1 MGIAIPPMTLP
12 KILPTHHK
20 THQLIMKKI
29 ILHIFLL
36 SILYPAFALSQGGQY
51 IDNENGRIRQVY
63 EQLNVAK
70 DLLNAFPDPQA
81 EEWIKQAEQFL
92 GEASTLL
99 AGRHRSLA
107 MAKINTAN
115 TLLQK
120 AINELSITPLERLQ
134 DQVEELIRRVE
145 QTVAGSG
152 SKEAER
158 LLKTA
163 RENRSQ
169 GMTASKNNN
178 YRKSMEHY
186 RVAKF
191 LLEKA
196 LNIVQ
201 GPHGDINE
209 QIEIEKNRFEEL
221 LNRAEKAASTCQKEN
236 AQRLLQQARQQY
248 QNTREAVNRGD
259 FKFALSLYYN
269 ATRLLLRVID
279 ICEGRFMSDQDQ
291 MTEEL
296 EMLGELLAAAQEQVS
311 AGPGRRNV
319 MLFNRAN
326 RLYREAE
333 ESIRQGKYVVARR
346 QIDLARNLISR
357 MWMGG
362 GRINI
367 RDRAYQELERLKTD
381 VEQFSR
387 ENQSDRT
394 PYAKAMLQAAEHSVN
409 DAERY
414 LQAGRT
420 GMALQAILAGNRFI
434 SALQAPLPHDPEAN
448 LEKLAEDLDRLRSE
462 IESLQNDE
470 QLDADAKELLEA
482 AREMVSRAKQALDNN
497 ELELAS
503 EYIKLG
509 FNLVQKSKE

>member
-1 MGIAIPPMTLP
+1 
-12 KILPTHHK
+12 
-20 THQLIMKKI
+20 MKKI

-36 SILYPAFALSQGGQY
+36 SLLYPTFALTQGGQNT
-51 IDNENGRIRQVY
+51 DNENSRIRQVY

-70 DLLNAFPDPQA
+70 DLLNAFPDRRA
-81 EEWIKQAEQFL
+81 EEWIKQAEQLL

-115 TLLQK
+115 ALLQQ

-134 DQVEELIRRVE
+134 DQVEELIRRAE

-158 LLKTA
+158 LIKNA
-163 RENRSQ
+163 KENCGQ
-169 GMTASKNNN
+169 GMSAFKNNN

-196 LNIVQ
+196 LNIAQ
-201 GPHGDINE
+201 GPQGDINE
-209 QIEIEKNRFEEL
+209 RIEIEKNRFEEL
-221 LNRAEKAASTCQKEN
+221 LNRAEKAAATCQKEN

-279 ICEGRFMSDQDQ
+279 ICEGRFVSDQDQ

-296 EMLGELLAAAQEQVS
+296 EMLGELLAAAREQTS
-311 AGPGRRNV
+311 TAQGQRNV

-326 RLYREAE
+326 RLYHEAE

-346 QIDLARNLISR
+346 QIDLARNLTSR
-357 MWMGG
+357 MPMAG
-362 GRINI
+362 GRIDI

-381 VEQFSR
+381 IERFSG
-387 ENQSDRT
+387 ENQFGAT
-394 PYAKAMLQAAEHSVN
+394 PHAKAMLQAAEHSVK

-414 LQAGRT
+414 LESGRT
-420 GMALQAILAGNRFI
+420 GIALQAILAGNRFV
-434 SALQAPLPHDPEAN
+434 SALQAPSPIDPATN
-448 LEKLAEDLDRLRSE
+448 LEKLSADLDRLKSE

-470 QLDADAKELLEA
+470 QLAPEAKELLEA
-482 AREMVSRAKQALDNN
+482 AEQMVSRAQQSLDDN

-509 FNLVQKSKE
+509 FNLVQKSQE